1 MTDFEGQVLSDLSVL
16 KSQMEQVLGNGQPG
30 RLAQLEGRMHEH
42 EKIVQRLKGM
52 AAAFGALLTIAHL
65 AIDFFI
71 GRR

>member
-1 MTDFEGQVLSDLSVL
+1 MTEFEGQVLADLSVL
-16 KSQMEQVLGNGQPG
+16 KSQMKELMGIGQPG
-30 RLAQLEGRMHEH
+30 RLVQLESRMHEH

-65 AIDFFI
+65 AIDLFI

>member
-1 MTDFEGQVLSDLSVL
+1 MTDFEAQVLSDLNVL
-16 KSQMEQVLGNGQPG
+16 KSQMKELMGIGQPG

-65 AIDFFI
+65 AIDLFLA
-71 GRR
+71 RR